1 MSTTIAA
8 FFVSLITTGA
18 TSAVSHEFTVVGGAF
33 VTVIFA
39 VTNLVQKKVTLYPAF
54 LVGALAMIII
64 ALISSEANTSQFSS
78 TIHVLSM
85 YSALIA
91 LSFSSQNSSQ
101 FCRQFMLTTNLM
113 VTSSV
118 LYQSWGGEL
127 LKAWQISNPAG
138 GPNIM
143 AAQINMTLPL
153 ILFEATSG
161 SGLKKMLYAVLAL
174 LNSIS
179 IVLVMS
185 RSGIGTMLIIFTLYA
200 LFNHKRMAIF
210 VSSTIIGIV
219 MSLDNIIQMP
229 LVHYVLMKM
238 RFIEYNAT
246 APRSLIWRLAWSH
259 ITANPILGVGP
270 GGPKRVLSLIDTYHA
285 HNNFVQVALET
296 GIPTCA
302 ILMLMVCLLLCLP
315 AKAVLGSQKKFIF
328 TLPILA
334 YLAYSW
340 TDMPLS
346 FPGTTLLLA
355 ACVNEA
361 RLATQRKVSL
371 PALPQFHGR
380 SVSIKG
386 ISRAA

>member
-8 FFVSLITTGA
+8 FLASLITTGA
-18 TSAVSHEFTVVGGAF
+18 TSAVSHEFTVVGGSC

-39 VTNLVQKKVTLYPAF
+39 LTNLFQQRVNLYPAF
-54 LVGALAMIII
+54 LFGAVAMIII
-64 ALISSEANTSQFSS
+64 ALISAEANNSPFSS

-85 YSALIA
+85 YTALIA
-91 LSFSSQNSSQ
+91 LAFSSPNCSQ
-101 FCRQFMLTTNLM
+101 FCRRFMLTTNLM
-113 VTSSV
+113 VTASV
-118 LYQSWGGEL
+118 LYQSWGGEF

-153 ILFEATSG
+153 ILFQATSG
-161 SGLKKMLYAVLAL
+161 SGMKKVSYSIVAF
-174 LNSIS
+174 LNCLS
-179 IVLVMS
+179 IVLIMS

-210 VSSTIIGIV
+210 VCSSIMGIGL
-219 MSLDNIIQMP
+219 SLDNIIQMP
-229 LVHYVLMKM
+229 SVRYVLMKM

-246 APRSLIWRLAWSH
+246 APRSLIWRLAWNQIS
-259 ITANPILGVGP
+259 ANPIVGVGP
-270 GGPKRVLSLIDTYHA
+270 GGTKRVLSLIDTYHA

-296 GIPTCA
+296 GILTCA
-302 ILMLMVCLLLCLP
+302 IITLMAFLLLLLP
-315 AKAVLGSQKKFIF
+315 AKAAFGSQKTFVF

-334 YLAYSW
+334 YLSYSW

-355 ACVNEA
+355 ASVNEA
-361 RLATQRKVSL
+361 RLATHKKISHS
-371 PALPQFHGR
+371 ALPEFHGR
-380 SVSIKG
+380 APGMKG